1 MPEENELVDSNTQ
14 EEINRLIRWAANLIP
29 LDVEKIQF
37 VDPNIKKEEIVY
49 EKRKIDEIF
58 LRAIQIISN
67 INVCFW

>member
-67 INVCFW
+67 INVCF